1 MDNDGM
7 HPLNEES
14 TVTFCWLRCRNGLSS
29 VVYSTFMLGAEIE
42 PICSMHTLQL

>member
-1 MDNDGM
+1 MI
-7 HPLNEES
+7 LLALQES